1 MPGNCGVSE
10 SSYIIK
16 LKESIAADFFFY
28 QIHMEYSNLSSLVE
42 AKVMTKAS
50 NLDTTF

>member
-16 LKESIAADFFFY
+16 PKESISADFFY

>member
-16 LKESIAADFFFY
+16 PKESIAADFF
-28 QIHMEYSNLSSLVE
+28 LVE

>member
-16 LKESIAADFFFY
+16 PKESISADFFY
-28 QIHMEYSNLSSLVE
+28 QIHMEYNNLSSLVE